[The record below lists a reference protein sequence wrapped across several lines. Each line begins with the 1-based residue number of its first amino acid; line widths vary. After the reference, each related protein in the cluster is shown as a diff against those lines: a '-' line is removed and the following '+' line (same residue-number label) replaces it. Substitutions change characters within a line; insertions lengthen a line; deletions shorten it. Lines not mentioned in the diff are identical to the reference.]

1 MTPEQKW
8 LLIFGSGWVD
18 WVDVLNHS
26 HDLLFNQIPHDSI
39 EIDRLR
45 QQVRLKTNE
54 PIRVHMA
61 PPTGVHT
68 VRASEDNSRILGREP
83 ESFLLQ

>member
-8 LLIFGSGWVD
+8 LVIFGSGWVD
-18 WVDVLNHS
+18 WVEVLNTAHDVL
-26 HDLLFNQIPHDSI
+26 FNEIPHDML

-45 QQVRLKTNE
+45 QQVRLKQNE
-54 PIRVHMA
+54 LIRVHMA

-68 VRASEDNSRILGREP
+68 IRASEDNSGVP
-83 ESFLLQ
+83 DNKP